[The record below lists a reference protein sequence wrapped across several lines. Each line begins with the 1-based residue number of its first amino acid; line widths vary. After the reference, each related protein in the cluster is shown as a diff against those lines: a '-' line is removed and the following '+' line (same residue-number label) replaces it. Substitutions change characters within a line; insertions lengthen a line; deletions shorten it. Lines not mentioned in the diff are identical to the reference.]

1 MKFYNRERELEIL
14 KKISQNSL
22 SSPQM
27 TVVVGRRRIGKTALL
42 KKSIENEKA
51 IYLFVAR
58 KNEVM
63 LCQEFITNIEQ
74 SLNTKVIGQIK
85 DFKTLFTYLMDLSLR
100 EHFTLIIDE
109 FQEFMNIN
117 PSIFSD
123 IQNIWDS
130 YKDKSKINL
139 ILCGS
144 IYSMMKDIF
153 ENSKQPLFARM
164 TNKINVNA
172 FSLDT
177 LKIILKDNY
186 PQYTNEDLL
195 AFYLFTGGVAKY
207 VELLVDKKA
216 FTLNKI
222 LNEIFSEN
230 SYFLDEGKNSLIE
243 EFGKDYNTYF
253 SILSLIAC
261 SKTSRSDMESIL
273 EMSIGGFLNKL
284 EKDYSLIKKV
294 RPIFAKQG
302 SKNIKYKID
311 DNFLCFWFR
320 FIFKYRSAVEIGN
333 YDYVKQIV
341 KRDYNVFSGLILE
354 KYFTD
359 KLIESHLYS
368 NIGGYW
374 DKNNENEIDIIAV
387 NDLKKHILIAEV
399 KRNKNKIDIN
409 KLKSK
414 ALSIEEKFNDY
425 EIEYKSLSIENM

>member
-1 MKFYNRERELEIL
+1 MKFYNRERELETL

-63 LCQEFITNIEQ
+63 LCQEFVTNVEQ
-74 SLNTKVIGQIK
+74 SLNTKVIGEIK

-130 YKDKSKINL
+130 YKDESKINL

-243 EFGKDYNTYF
+243 EFGKDYSTYF

-320 FIFKYRSAVEIGN
+320 FIFKYRSAIEIGN

-341 KRDYNVFSGLILE
+341 RRDYNVFSGLILE
-354 KYFTD
+354 KYFTN

-368 NIGGYW
+368 NIGSYW

-425 EIEYKSLSIENM
+425 EIEYKSLSIEDM

>member
-63 LCQEFITNIEQ
+63 LCQEFVTNVEQ

-85 DFKTLFTYLMDLSLR
+85 DFKTLFNYLMDLSLR

-123 IQNIWDS
+123 MQNIWDS
-130 YKDKSKINL
+130 FKAKSKINL

-354 KYFTD
+354 KYFTN

-368 NIGGYW
+368 NVGGYW

>member
-1 MKFYNRERELEIL
+1 MKFYDRKVELDTF

-22 SSPQM
+22 SSSQM

-63 LCQEFITNIEQ
+63 LCQEFITNVEQ
-74 SLNTKVIGQIK
+74 SLNTKVIGEIK
-85 DFKTLFTYLMDLSLR
+85 DFKTLFNYLMDLSLR

-109 FQEFMNIN
+109 FQEFMNIS

-123 IQNIWDS
+123 MQNIWDS

-243 EFGKDYNTYF
+243 EFGKDYSTYF

-320 FIFKYRSAVEIGN
+320 FIFKYRSAIEIGN

-341 KRDYNVFSGLILE
+341 RRDYNVFSGLILE
-354 KYFTD
+354 KYFTN

-368 NIGGYW
+368 NVGGYW

-387 NDLKKHILIAEV
+387 NDLEKHILIAEV

-414 ALSIEEKFNDY
+414 AISIEEKFNDY
-425 EIEYKSLSIENM
+425 EIEYSSLSIEDM